1 MRFLPVSI
9 LLLALFGCA
18 ARVSEQAG
26 FIGTWQYDRHS
37 LKDEALHSAIDS
49 VSGGDRD
56 SLNDEQLA
64 EVQAWV
70 DENHATWDKSI
81 VIESGGRFRIISQ
94 VGDGRAET
102 IEGTWHQEANGLR
115 LDDSDGQHVT
125 TAKLSGTK
133 LELVPP
139 AGVPG
144 SGVMVME
151 RAGD

>member
-9 LLLALFGCA
+9 LLLALFGCG
-18 ARVSEQAG
+18 ARVSEPAG
-26 FIGTWQYDRHS
+26 FIGTWQYDRQS
-37 LKDEALHSAIDS
+37 LKDEALNSAIDS
-49 VSGGDRD
+49 VSGGEHD

-70 DENHATWDKSI
+70 DENHATWDKSV

-94 VGDGRAET
+94 VGDGWAET

-115 LDDSDGQHVT
+115 LVDSDGQYVT
-125 TAKLSGTK
+125 TAKLSGSK

-139 AGVPG
+139 AGIPG